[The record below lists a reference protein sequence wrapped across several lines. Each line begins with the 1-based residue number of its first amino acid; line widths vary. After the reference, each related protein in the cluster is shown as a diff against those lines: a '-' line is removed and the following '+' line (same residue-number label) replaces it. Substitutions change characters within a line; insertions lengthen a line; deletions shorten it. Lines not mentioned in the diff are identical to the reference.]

1 MKTYIKI
8 TKYMVGKSIMEQ
20 VNDIADAGKMDED
33 TRLFFSRENSFSAE
47 DIAELF
53 CRFEIEADYDFDS
66 KNIVFKPRAWYLESI
81 AADAKSLCLFKEV

>member
-1 MKTYIKI
+1 MKTYIRI

-20 VNDIADAGKMDED
+20 VDDIVDAGKMDED
-33 TRLFFSRENSFSAE
+33 TRLFFTKGNSLSTE

-53 CRFEIEADYDFDS
+53 CSFEIEADYDFDS

-81 AADAKSLCLFKEV
+81 ADVKSLNLGR